1 MRALARAVGRAAES
15 LAVTVAA
22 VVIVAGAAVAVA
34 VNGFGFGIAG
44 ALSLYFVVWWTVL
57 FAILPLG
64 VRSQAEAGEVVP
76 GSDPGSP
83 DAPRLRERAIWTT
96 VAASIVFVATA
107 ILLPYAGV

>member
-1 MRALARAVGRAAES
+1 MTALIAAVERAAAS
-15 LAVTVAA
+15 RLGTGLM
-22 VVIVAGAAVAVA
+22 IVLFAGAALAVGVA
-34 VNGFGFGIAG
+34 GFGFGIPG

-83 DAPRLRERAIWTT
+83 AEPRLRERAIWTT
-96 VAASIVFVATA
+96 AAASIVFVATTL
-107 ILLPYAGV
+107 LLPYAGL